1 MHKEEDEGHTLIFKI
16 AKKHQRPLRR
26 SPTKENLDQES
37 EESEK
42 SEEDKFDDTG
52 DENEISLES
61 DSDEENIG
69 KKMNNYVDT
78 LLELPDETPDIPND
92 EFEKK
97 KNDIFGASCD
107 LSSLSWSNACSS
119 LRLDFSDLRIE
130 LRDWED
136 VMERP
141 EDIEEVQVEQVL
153 IQSIA

>member
-1 MHKEEDEGHTLIFKI
+1 MLSFWCIAFQSVSSGLLFKLE
-16 AKKHQRPLRR
+16 RL
-26 SPTKENLDQES
+26 
-37 EESEK
+37 
-42 SEEDKFDDTG
+42 EDKFDDTG

-107 LSSLSWSNACSS
+107 LSSLS
-119 LRLDFSDLRIE
+119 
-130 LRDWED
+130 
-136 VMERP
+136 
-141 EDIEEVQVEQVL
+141 
-153 IQSIA
+153 